1 MKGDDIM
8 ALAYTT
14 GKRPGRHPIGFTEE
28 QGERN
33 HFTDD
38 FLDQLQY
45 KNPGLTAD
53 QIEVLRNQLDK
64 ALVDYDEKTQI
75 RQLKKLMKKL

>member
-38 FLDQLQY
+38 FW
-45 KNPGLTAD
+45 
-53 QIEVLRNQLDK
+53 ISFS
-64 ALVDYDEKTQI
+64 I
-75 RQLKKLMKKL
+75 RIQD